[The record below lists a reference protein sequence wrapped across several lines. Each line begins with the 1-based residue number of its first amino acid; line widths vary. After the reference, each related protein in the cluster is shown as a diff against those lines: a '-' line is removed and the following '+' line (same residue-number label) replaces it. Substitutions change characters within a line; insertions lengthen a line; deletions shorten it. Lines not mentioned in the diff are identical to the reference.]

1 VTRTP
6 NRSLFLSLSMWALS
20 VLLGSSVLSAQSD
33 IRGHWSGAV
42 DTHDGSMAMEV
53 DLEKT
58 ANGWIGSIT
67 IPARGSS
74 GLPLDG
80 ITFTDGKGSFHLPG
94 GPESAGFTGTLS
106 ADGKTLDGA
115 FTAGPQ
121 SLPLKLTRTGE
132 AKVELPRSSPAVAPE
147 FVGSWEGTVK
157 FDVPLRI
164 VLTILN
170 GKDGA
175 EARVVSLDQGNAQI
189 SVSAVT
195 KKGTKLSLDV
205 KAVGGSYEGEINK
218 ENTEINGTWT
228 QVGVSTPLLLK
239 KAAAP
244 VK

>member
-1 VTRTP
+1 MRILV
-6 NRSLFLSLSMWALS
+6 LSLLVGCSASL
-20 VLLGSSVLSAQSD
+20 SVLSAQSD
-33 IRGHWSGAV
+33 MRGHWSGAV

-53 DLEKT
+53 DLDKT

-94 GPESAGFTGTLS
+94 APESAGFAGILS

-132 AKVELPRSSPAVAPE
+132 AKVELTKPSPAVAPE

-175 EARVVSLDQGNAQI
+175 EAGVASLDQSNARI
-189 SVSAVT
+189 RVNAVT
-195 KKGTKLSLDV
+195 QQGTKLSLDV
-205 KAVGGSYEGEINK
+205 KAVGGAYEGEINK
-218 ENTEINGTWT
+218 ESSEINGTWT
-228 QVGVSTPLLLK
+228 QMGLTTPLLLK
-239 KAAAP
+239 KAATPA
-244 VK
+244 K

>member
-1 VTRTP
+1 MRILV
-6 NRSLFLSLSMWALS
+6 LSLLVGCSASL
-20 VLLGSSVLSAQSD
+20 SVLSAQSD
-33 IRGHWSGAV
+33 MRGHWSGAV
-42 DTHDGSMAMEV
+42 DTHDGSMVMEV
-53 DLEKT
+53 DLDKT

-94 GPESAGFTGTLS
+94 APESAGFAGILS

-132 AKVELPRSSPAVAPE
+132 AKVELTKPSPAVAPE

-175 EARVVSLDQGNAQI
+175 EAGVVSLDQSNARI
-189 SVSAVT
+189 RVNAVT
-195 KKGTKLSLDV
+195 QQGTKLSLDV
-205 KAVGGSYEGEINK
+205 KAVGGAYEGEINK
-218 ENTEINGTWT
+218 ESSEINGTWT
-228 QVGVSTPLLLK
+228 QMGLTTPLLLK
-239 KAAAP
+239 KAATPA
-244 VK
+244 K

>member
-1 VTRTP
+1 
-6 NRSLFLSLSMWALS
+6 MLS
-20 VLLGSSVLSAQSD
+20 VLLGSGASVGVLLAQND
-33 IRGHWSGAV
+33 MRGHWSGAV
-42 DTHDGSMAMEV
+42 DTHDGSMVIEV
-53 DLEKT
+53 DLDKT
-58 ANGWIGSIT
+58 ANGWIGSLT

-74 GLPLDG
+74 GLSLDG
-80 ITFTDGKGSFHLPG
+80 ITFADGKGSFHVPG

-106 ADGKTLDGA
+106 ADGKTLEGA

-132 AKVELPRSSPAVAPE
+132 AKVELPKSSPAVAPE
-147 FVGSWEGTVK
+147 FVGRWEGTVK

-164 VLTILN
+164 VLTISN

-175 EARVVSLDQGNAQI
+175 EAGVVSLDQGNARI
-189 SVSAVT
+189 RVNAVT
-195 KKGTKLSLDV
+195 QTGTKLSLDV

-228 QVGVSTPLLLK
+228 QMGLTTSLLLK

-244 VK
+244 AK

>member
-1 VTRTP
+1 VTRI
-6 NRSLFLSLSMWALS
+6 LSGAAFPRALS
-20 VLLGSSVLSAQSD
+20 VLLGFSASIGVLSAQSD
-33 IRGHWSGAV
+33 MRGHWSGAV
-42 DTHDGSMAMEV
+42 DTHDGSMVMEV
-53 DLEKT
+53 DLDKT
-58 ANGWIGSIT
+58 ANGWIGSLT

-80 ITFTDGKGSFHLPG
+80 ITFADGKGSFRLPG

-132 AKVELPRSSPAVAPE
+132 AKVALPKSSPAVAQE

-164 VLTILN
+164 ALTILN

-175 EARVVSLDQGNAQI
+175 EAGVVSVDQGNARI
-189 SVSAVT
+189 RVNAVT
-195 KKGTKLSLDV
+195 QKGTKLSLDV

-218 ENTEINGTWT
+218 ENSEINGIWT
-228 QVGVSTPLLLK
+228 QMGLTTPLLLK
-239 KAAAP
+239 KAAATA
-244 VK
+244 K

>member
-1 VTRTP
+1 MRILV
-6 NRSLFLSLSMWALS
+6 LSLLVGCSASL
-20 VLLGSSVLSAQSD
+20 SVLSAQSD
-33 IRGHWSGAV
+33 MRGHWSGAV
-42 DTHDGSMAMEV
+42 DTHDGSMVMEV
-53 DLEKT
+53 DLDKT

-94 GPESAGFTGTLS
+94 APESAGFAGILS

-132 AKVELPRSSPAVAPE
+132 AMVELTKPSPAVAPE

-175 EARVVSLDQGNAQI
+175 EAGVVSLDQSNARI
-189 SVSAVT
+189 RVNAVT
-195 KKGTKLSLDV
+195 QQGTKLSLDV
-205 KAVGGSYEGEINK
+205 KAVGGAYEGEINK
-218 ENTEINGTWT
+218 ESSEINGTWT
-228 QVGVSTPLLLK
+228 QMGLTTPLLLK
-239 KAAAP
+239 KAATPA
-244 VK
+244 K